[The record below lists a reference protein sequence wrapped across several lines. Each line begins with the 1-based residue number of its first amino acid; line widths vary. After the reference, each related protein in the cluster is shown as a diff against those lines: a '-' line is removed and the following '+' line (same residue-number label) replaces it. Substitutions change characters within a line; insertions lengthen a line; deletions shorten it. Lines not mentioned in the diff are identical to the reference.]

1 AQPARQ
7 PVFSA
12 RLGRESS
19 IQRSSSRR
27 VHRDTA
33 LSFQVS
39 RGWTSSRTNCSSH
52 GSRVVRERKRR
63 RRRKKTASADRERQ
77 QKPESAEGSRWV
89 ELAMRRRKGEL
100 DRFMMAQSQ
109 ALMQG
114 ESEAF
119 DLCDKDEQ
127 RALFR
132 CGHMDKLAFA
142 ANLKKSDSMTN
153 IKEPGPGKKPKQRIA
168 SASAK
173 KSHGPPVDFHEVRR
187 QMMNQRLASLSSHH
201 RSSGRR
207 SMHRSASRHSLT
219 SVNSDVFLSATTPRT
234 NTPPPKAEEPAEKK
248 EQVTMWKGDR
258 QILAI
263 DLKKELTSKVKHR
276 ITTTTTA
283 LERVTGMGDDN
294 EQRPYSCHLQE
305 FPSYIDD
312 DFALMPKIPQKLRI
326 SPQLSHVIKT
336 DIQVRMGRPR
346 YHEIRVRDLELWN
359 RGQTLDRAHR
369 NLKVFNWLHSLKED
383 EFDAASV
390 QQTINDVPPDL
401 EEVTFGEMVLIRA
414 VDEPDVKPLFERK
427 KQQYIR

>member
-1 AQPARQ
+1 MGLQDSLMTQVVAAHD
-7 PVFSA
+7 VLKGKGNNSTMSA
-12 RLGRESS
+12 A
-19 IQRSSSRR
+19 SSSGRMPNLENDL
-27 VHRDTA
+27 RDLGIGDGNNA
-33 LSFQVS
+33 
-39 RGWTSSRTNCSSH
+39 GG
-52 GSRVVRERKRR
+52 GS
-63 RRRKKTASADRERQ
+63 D
-77 QKPESAEGSRWV
+77 
-89 ELAMRRRKGEL
+89 L
-100 DRFMMAQSQ
+100 DNGVNM
-109 ALMQG
+109 
-114 ESEAF
+114 
-119 DLCDKDEQ
+119 
-127 RALFR
+127 
-132 CGHMDKLAFA
+132 
-142 ANLKKSDSMTN
+142 
-153 IKEPGPGKKPKQRIA
+153 
-168 SASAK
+168 
-173 KSHGPPVDFHEVRR
+173 
-187 QMMNQRLASLSSHH
+187 
-201 RSSGRR
+201 GRR

-312 DFALMPKIPQKLRI
+312 DFALDAQNPAKTSHL

-427 KQQYIR
+427 KQQYIRAPVRSTEIVYLKVVSTELDAIRPTDN